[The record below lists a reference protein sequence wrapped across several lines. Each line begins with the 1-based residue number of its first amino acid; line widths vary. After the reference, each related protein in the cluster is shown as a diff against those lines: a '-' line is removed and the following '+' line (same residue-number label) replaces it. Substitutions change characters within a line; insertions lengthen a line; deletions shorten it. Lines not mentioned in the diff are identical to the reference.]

1 VHWFWSDGGV
11 CCDGDDYGHYHW
23 KFALHCGST
32 GGRYLADDAADCELP
47 DTCACERREHQYC
60 CHYAFVGRGEHQRN
74 LFGARILA
82 LMIRSVAVQRIQDGL
97 GFRTDMAD
105 KIILRLQEE
114 QRDLERGKTLPKF
127 LSAYRDLSLLEGE
140 DSIELPTDFL
150 RISGEEI
157 SRFNAEENRLV
168 SIPWVATESID
179 FDYDHI
185 GAPNVAALDLTLRQI
200 YFDNVAD
207 TDYTLF
213 LVLFAAGELL
223 DANIENVWLA
233 NAPELLIGGA
243 GRRIA
248 ADMRNKTAFEL
259 FDAMWKQSRASWFNE
274 AILESVDVAGP
285 LVLGAN
291 S

>member
-1 VHWFWSDGGV
+1 
-11 CCDGDDYGHYHW
+11 
-23 KFALHCGST
+23 
-32 GGRYLADDAADCELP
+32 
-47 DTCACERREHQYC
+47 
-60 CHYAFVGRGEHQRN
+60 
-74 LFGARILA
+74 
-82 LMIRSVAVQRIQDGL
+82 MIRSVAVQRIQDGL